1 LRQSAFCFLLPIFL
15 WKDQASSQEEPRQGD
30 SKGRFPKGCRP
41 FDFTLEKGQD
51 MRYTKPTF
59 GSSKEFLCKYLK
71 SQEAIL
77 WPEK

>member
-1 LRQSAFCFLLPIFL
+1 
-15 WKDQASSQEEPRQGD
+15 
-30 SKGRFPKGCRP
+30 
-41 FDFTLEKGQD
+41 

-77 WPEK
+77 WLEK